1 MSDFEV
7 LMVSIEWESPDKIRA
22 VIPAKRNLEASK
34 ISEKKIKE
42 KDLELTEYK
51 YESDIVLYH
60 KEDGLYFQIAIKT
73 KFTPYIKNND
83 NTWNQL
89 YNVKDD
95 IWINKGEWKI
105 GAKGFGYHHCHS
117 INTVGKIEL
126 GFRDARRN
134 PYYISIDVNDKI
146 EGFDFEQLKS
156 DFEGELWELITT
168 KKSKV
173 SIDKSNY
180 NFGNRIIRFPE
191 NKLIVD
197 FLKSFDQIKNKPKHE
212 LSSSS
217 ENRKIEKV
225 IPISETYR
233 KISTLGMAKNLP
245 SKAVSENFDVYENRA
260 ICAML
265 MRIYYIINNNTKNI
279 SRQIDKLQRDVEI
292 HLEKI
297 KTLEDPDPKVNIE
310 DVKQEIEFQKE
321 KVNKISEKWITINS
335 KFVFDPLKE
344 YDDKHIKLGD
354 SFGGKKNTF
363 FWSNSELNST
373 LITFPNT
380 DIQFI
385 KPKQSYLITANFIK
399 GEEYKAKTT
408 GRVFQCYDVLSICKI
423 ESNEVLQEINILN
436 KQESNLKTFV
446 ANNYSQKSIMDL
458 KEINKFETER
468 KEQITTLNKKLNQ
481 LISKIISI
489 QEFNNEQL
497 VIIPKIEQ
505 LIKSDYFLK
514 IRWRNF
520 QGFKPSMTFI
530 QNTNYRNALRFYNGI
545 LKSEGIDIEIFDL
558 YENITSYGIREMPQ
572 VYELWCL
579 ITLIRIL
586 ENNFNFIIQKE
597 DLNTL
602 LKIIEPK
609 NQKVDSYIN
618 FKFQQKLAGREIILH
633 YQKTLADGKR
643 PDFIIEITH
652 GTRKIHLILDSKFK
666 NYNYKQ
672 SIVYE
677 TLAMFEKYGNNNDNY
692 VFVLHPCK
700 DGVFENRKVKYTNHG
715 GERFYFNSN
724 NENNQ
729 VFPFHKYGFVEC
741 KPNATDA
748 LKKLIGM
755 GFEYLLESNKNAK
768 TDKLIDPKPEF
779 PLFCISCGSEDVNI
793 KTNTRGENRFY
804 HICNCNNPEC
814 GLVSHID
821 YCWNCKSKLFKHGS
835 FWDYHLES
843 ISNSM
848 DIRCPNCGLTMAD
861 KPR

>member
-7 LMVSIEWESPDKIRA
+7 LMVSIDWESPDKIRA
-22 VIPAKRNLEASK
+22 IVPSKRNIETSK

-42 KDLELTEYK
+42 KELTEYK
-51 YESDIVLYH
+51 YEADIVLYH
-60 KEDGLYFQIAIKT
+60 KEDGLYFQFAIKS
-73 KFTPYIKNND
+73 KFTPYLKSND

-89 YNVKDD
+89 FNVKDD
-95 IWINKGEWKI
+95 LWINKGEWK
-105 GAKGFGYHHCHS
+105 KGVKGIGYHHCQS
-117 INTVGKIEL
+117 INTPGKIEIGL
-126 GFRDARRN
+126 GDAQKNR
-134 PYYISIDVNDKI
+134 YFISIDVNNNI
-146 EGFDFEQLKS
+146 EDFDFEQLKS

-197 FLKSFDQIKNKPKHE
+197 FLKSFEQIKNKPKHE

-233 KISTLGMAKNLP
+233 KISTSGLSKILP
-245 SKAVSENFDVYENRA
+245 SKAVSENYDVYENRA
-260 ICAML
+260 VCAML
-265 MRIYYIINNNTKNI
+265 MKIYYIINNNTKNT

-297 KTLEDPDPKVNIE
+297 KTLQDPDPKVNIE
-310 DVKQEIEFQKE
+310 NVKLEIEFQKE
-321 KVNKISEKWITINS
+321 KIALSTNKWSAINKNLIPTPNVNYSAVVVTLTS
-335 KFVFDPLKE
+335 S
-344 YDDKHIKLGD
+344 YQ
-354 SFGGKKNTF
+354 
-363 FWSNSELNST
+363 LNSFWCST
-373 LITFPNT
+373 SFSQWCILVFPEEVVG
-380 DIQFI
+380 
-385 KPKQSYLITANFIK
+385 YLELK
-399 GEEYKAKTT
+399 S
-408 GRVFQCYDVLSICKI
+408 CYHF
-423 ESNEVLQEINILN
+423 EVLYNKTGDFEAKSKKKYPIFTITHLKQIETHELIQERAILN
-436 KQESNLKTFV
+436 KQELNLNIFA
-446 ANNYSQKSIMDL
+446 ANNYSQKSIMTVL
-458 KEINKFETER
+458 EVNKFETER
-468 KEQITTLNKKLNQ
+468 KEQITTLNKKVSQ
-481 LISKIISI
+481 LQSKINSI
-489 QEFNNEQL
+489 QDFTNEQIAF
-497 VIIPKIEQ
+497 VPKIEQ
-505 LIKSDYFLK
+505 QIKSDFFSK
-514 IRWRNF
+514 IKWHIF
-520 QGFKPSMTFI
+520 FGFKPSMTFI
-530 QNTNYRNALRFYNGI
+530 QNTNYRNALRYYNDI
-545 LKSEGIDIEIFDL
+545 LKSEGIDIVIFDL

-586 ENNFNFIIQKE
+586 ENNFNFIVAKE

-602 LKIIEPK
+602 LKKIDPK
-609 NQKVDSYIN
+609 NQKVDSYMN
-618 FKFQQKLAGREIILH
+618 FKFQHNLAGREIILH

-652 GTRKIHLILDSKFK
+652 GTRNIQLILDSKFK

-672 SIVYE
+672 TIVYE
-677 TLAMFEKYGNNNDNY
+677 SLAMFEKYSNNRDNY

-741 KPNATDA
+741 KPNTTDA

-779 PLFCISCGSEDVNI
+779 PLFCISCGKEDVNI
-793 KTNTRGENRFY
+793 KTNSRGENRFY

-843 ISNSM
+843 IYNVM
-848 DIRCPNCGLTMAD
+848 DIRCPNCGMTMAD
-861 KPR
+861 RPK